1 MLKTEKIDE
10 FIKQITAMM
19 PNDLSQ
25 TRQDLEN
32 NLKAALT
39 SLFMRMDLVTR
50 EEFNVQ
56 NELLSKTRELMEQ
69 LDKKVSELES
79 GGKEPDMD

>member
-1 MLKTEKIDE
+1 MLKAEKLDE
-10 FIKQITAMM
+10 FVKQISAMM

-25 TRQDLEN
+25 TRQDLEK

-39 SLFMRMDLVTR
+39 SIFARMDLVTR
-50 EEFNVQ
+50 EEFNIQ
-56 NELLSKTRELMEQ
+56 TELLSKTRELMEK

-79 GGKEPDMD
+79 GKEKPIKD

>member
-1 MLKTEKIDE
+1 MLKTEKLDE
-10 FIKQITAMM
+10 FVKQISAMM

-25 TRQDLEN
+25 TRQDLEK

-39 SLFMRMDLVTR
+39 SIFTRMDLVTR
-50 EEFNVQ
+50 EEFNIQ
-56 NELLSKTRELMEQ
+56 TELLSKTRELMEK

-79 GGKEPDMD
+79 GREKPIKD